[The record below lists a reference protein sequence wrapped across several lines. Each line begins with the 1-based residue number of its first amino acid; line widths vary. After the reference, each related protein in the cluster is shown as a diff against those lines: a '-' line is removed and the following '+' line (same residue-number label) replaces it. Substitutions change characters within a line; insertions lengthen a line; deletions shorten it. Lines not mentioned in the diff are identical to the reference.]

1 MQGGYDMKPR
11 TLMAGALAAVF
22 AMGGIASAEA
32 QYRGPDR
39 GPGGRPSAGGPRG
52 GYYAPPKGPSPG
64 RAYGRPYSGGRPY
77 YGRPVPSPR
86 YYGYGPG
93 YGRGYYGGSGYYGGP
108 GYYNNGAGV
117 ALGILG
123 GALVGGAIASA
134 PSVIPVEDCRIVR
147 RRVWVEGLGYR
158 IREREICD

>member
-1 MQGGYDMKPR
+1 MHAD
-11 TLMAGALAAVF
+11 GAL
-22 AMGGIASAEA
+22 
-32 QYRGPDR
+32 P
-39 GPGGRPSAGGPRG
+39 PRLTSLH
-52 GYYAPPKGPSPG
+52 PVREFESLHPKGPPPG
-64 RAYGRPYSGGRPY
+64 RYYGGRPY
-77 YGRPVPSPR
+77 YGRPVPPPR

-93 YGRGYYGGSGYYGGP
+93 YGRGYSYGPGP

-123 GALVGGAIASA
+123 GALVGGAIATTT
-134 PSVIPVEDCRIVR
+134 PVIPDEDCRIVR